1 MCPGINLTWDWEPA
15 TLVITCAECGQTFG
29 ELQPPSVAQHPA
41 SPANHSS
48 TNGPS
53 TASPSET
60 STPTTSGMQTH
71 GHNDT
76 PRDTARNTRSPVHPS
91 WGGFGPPR
99 PPLPPSGGRSN
110 PLPRPRPWPR
120 PTHPHPRRTSLLHG
134 LVRQTPSARVIE
146 PTATLRAA
154 TLGVVRTTARA
165 LVAFGAPLRV
175 VDAGLTRGGGGG
187 AGWRPVSPPVRATAL
202 REGGLASGAVARGG
216 GVGSTVAL
224 TLTL

>member
-1 MCPGINLTWDWEPA
+1 MTWDWDPA
-15 TLVITCAECGQTFG
+15 TLVITCAACGQTFG
-29 ELQPPSVAQHPA
+29 ELKPPSVAQHL
-41 SPANHSS
+41 ANHRS

-53 TASPSET
+53 TVSPSET
-60 STPTTSGMQTH
+60 STPTPSGTQTH
-71 GHNDT
+71 
-76 PRDTARNTRSPVHPS
+76 TAITTHPETQPAIHTLLCIAPG
-91 WGGFGPPR
+91 GGFGPP
-99 PPLPPSGGRSN
+99 PPPSPLGGEVPPS
-110 PLPRPRPWPR
+110 LPRPRPWPR

-165 LVAFGAPLRV
+165 LVAFGAPFRV

-187 AGWRPVSPPVRATAL
+187 AGWRPVSTPVRATAP

-216 GVGSTVAL
+216 GEGSTVAL
-224 TLTL
+224 TPTL